1 MSSGNAIV
9 DALEALETEVKRLGS
24 AVKSADPAA
33 IQKAA
38 QTGAATAATE
48 VRNALSGFSAS
59 VTDIGTAT
67 LDAKA
72 AAETARQAAAE
83 AAQAKKGVLVS
94 WGPGAAL
101 GALLCLLA
109 GGGGYWYGQQS
120 ANAVAGS
127 DAAWARQFSA
137 SQREIATAA
146 VRAVMGRSGWFTS
159 AKDIEAQVEAATAVT
174 PDVLAWANSQQ
185 ARTLRHLG
193 ELAPANPAEGAP
205 WPCFGWG
212 QQTWTLG
219 NQPVTTCVVR
229 WK

>member
-9 DALEALETEVKRLGS
+9 DALEALEAEVKRLGT

-33 IQKAA
+33 LQKAA

-48 VRNALSGFSAS
+48 VRNALSGFSTS
-59 VTDIGTAT
+59 VTAIQTAT
-67 LDAKA
+67 SDAKE
-72 AAETARQAAAE
+72 AAEAARQAAAD
-83 AAQAKKGVLVS
+83 AVQARKGVLVS

-109 GGGGYWYGQQS
+109 GVGGYWYGQQS
-120 ANAVAGS
+120 ANGVAGP
-127 DAAWARQFSA
+127 DAAWARQFNA
-137 SQREIATAA
+137 NQREIAMAT
-146 VRAVMGRSGWFTS
+146 VRAISGRSGWFTS

-185 ARTLRHLG
+185 ARTLRRIG
-193 ELAPANPAEGAP
+193 ELAPDKPAEGAP

-219 NQPVTTCVVR
+219 NQSVTTCVVR